1 MVAATRPH
9 VFRRLMATGRVPT
22 SPRVLSKA
30 TLTELSHVLENAV
43 IAHDLNGAVF
53 TGFQRSSNWLKALA
67 RYDRL
72 VEPRARSV
80 AVFAAGNLDSMG
92 ADAIV
97 KVELGEDSPL
107 TEEWFLIVLT
117 DEFSAALIGAEVDT
131 DPGGGVRDL
140 DDRELDRRFDTVW
153 SFDPDV
159 VATITD
165 FVHDEVAEVDP
176 AAAEQIRAAVTT
188 FPPHAS
194 SDRLRDEVL
203 ADIVTAL
210 ERSRI
215 RQQQVAQIQRQAA
228 TDLRELDRAKNA
240 FLSAVSHELRT
251 PLTVVRG
258 LAETL
263 DRLGP
268 DLPEENRDEL
278 QRALL
283 GQAERLAGLLD
294 DLLDVDRMN
303 RGSLQLAV
311 RELDL
316 VALVRRAVDE
326 HSERRRARVDAPPQ
340 LLLRADGT
348 QLQRILVNLLDNARK
363 YAPDGP
369 IEITVQA
376 LADDGL
382 LLEVRDHGPGIP
394 DGERARVFEPFHR
407 VDDSHPQPGTGIGL
421 ALVAEFARLHGG
433 RAWAEP
439 PAEGTGTRIL
449 IALPRLE
456 VEADPTP

>member
-1 MVAATRPH
+1 MVAITRPH
-9 VFRRLMATGRVPT
+9 VFRRLMATGLVPT

-43 IAHDLNGAVF
+43 VAHDLDGAVF
-53 TGFQRSSNWLKALA
+53 TGFQRSANWLKALA

-72 VEPRARSV
+72 IEPRARSV

-92 ADAIV
+92 ADDIV

-117 DEFSAALIGAEVDT
+117 REFCAALIGAEIESASGRDERDPT
-131 DPGGGVRDL
+131 DD
-140 DDRELDRRFDTVW
+140 ELDRRFDTIW

-159 VATITD
+159 VTVITR
-165 FVHDEVAEVDP
+165 FVHDEVATFDP
-176 AAAEQIRAAVTT
+176 AAADQIRTALAR

-194 SDRLRDEVL
+194 SDDLRDEL
-203 ADIVTAL
+203 LSDIVTAL
-210 ERSRI
+210 ERSRM

-268 DLPEENRDEL
+268 DLPEGHRDEL

-303 RGSLQLAV
+303 RGALQLAIRQV
-311 RELDL
+311 DL
-316 VALVRRAVDE
+316 VALIRRVVDE
-326 HSERRRARVDAPPQ
+326 HSERKRVAFQAPPQ
-340 LLLRADGT
+340 VLLRADAV
-348 QLQRILVNLLDNARK
+348 QLQRIVVNLLDNARK

-369 IEITVQA
+369 IDIVVQA
-376 LADDGL
+376 HADDGL

-394 DGERARVFEPFHR
+394 PAERTRVFEPFHR
-407 VDDSHPQPGTGIGL
+407 VDDGHPQPGTGIGL

-433 RAWAEP
+433 RAWTEP
-439 PAEGTGTRIL
+439 PTEGQGTRIL

-456 VEADPTP
+456 DEADPTP

>member
-1 MVAATRPH
+1 MSSVTRPH
-9 VFRRLMATGRVPT
+9 VFRRLMATGLVPT

-43 IAHDLNGAVF
+43 IAHDLDGAVF
-53 TGFQRSSNWLKALA
+53 TGFQQSANWLSALA

-92 ADAIV
+92 ADDIV
-97 KVELGEDSPL
+97 KVQLGEDSPL

-117 DEFSAALIGAEVDT
+117 REFSAALIGAEVEAE
-131 DPGGGVRDL
+131 RDGPL
-140 DDRELDRRFDTVW
+140 PDDIELDRRFDTVW

-159 VATITD
+159 VSTITT
-165 FVHDEVAEVDP
+165 FVHDEVLTIDP
-176 AAAEQIRAAVTT
+176 AAAAKITAARRN

-203 ADIVTAL
+203 SDIVTAL

-215 RQQQVAQIQRQAA
+215 RQQQVAHIQRQAA

-268 DLPEENRDEL
+268 DLPEDHRDEL
-278 QRALL
+278 QSALL
-283 GQAERLAGLLD
+283 AQAERLAGLLD

-303 RGSLQLAV
+303 RGSLQLAI
-311 RELDL
+311 RELDV
-316 VALVRRAVDE
+316 VALIGRVIDE
-326 HSERRRARVDAPPQ
+326 HSERARVRLHAPTR

-348 QLQRILVNLLDNARK
+348 QLQRIMVNLLDNARK
-363 YAPDGP
+363 YAPEGDV
-369 IEITVQA
+369 EVTVSVV
-376 LADDGL
+376 ADAGL

-394 DGERARVFEPFHR
+394 ADQRERVFEPFHR
-407 VDDSHPQPGTGIGL
+407 MDDTHPQPGTGIGL

-433 RAWAEP
+433 RAWTEP
-439 PAEGTGTRIL
+439 PTEGPGTRIL
-449 IALPRLE
+449 ISLPASEL
-456 VEADPTP
+456 EADPTP